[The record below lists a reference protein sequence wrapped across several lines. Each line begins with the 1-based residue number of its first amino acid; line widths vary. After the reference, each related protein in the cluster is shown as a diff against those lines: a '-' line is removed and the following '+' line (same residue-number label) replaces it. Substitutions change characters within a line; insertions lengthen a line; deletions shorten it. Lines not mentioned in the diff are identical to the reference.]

1 MPPSK
6 KTSAKLIGKPW
17 NLRDIWNDTLIKPER
32 RILQARNYSYASEL
46 GKALPDRYLKM
57 YGVKPTN
64 PPNERSLRKFQAGD
78 VWEWVVGIILIS
90 SGMLKK
96 KQIKVDTKLPR
107 LIPVHGRLD
116 FVVGQPSDYNV
127 AKDNIKRMQDQL
139 LLMDIETPPFF
150 FKAID
155 NFIDKY
161 KGQNLADYITELKTV
176 SSFMM
181 EKLQKT
187 GEPMYHHALQNFHY
201 VTGNIEE
208 IRQGKLLYICKDDCI
223 MEEFD
228 ILETEELFQM
238 YRDDIKAMTRA
249 YTNGF
254 DAKNVTKLMPPRE
267 EQVLFEDSLFR
278 FSKNWNVEY
287 SDYLTLLYEYKTPEE
302 YRNKWQYKI
311 NQWNRVFKRAA
322 MEGQEIPRNGKAP
335 LIIKLTPLNKEV
347 IAEAK
352 KQFPKWDKMVAAAKK
367 AGAFV
372 DNQEEEDEA

>member
-6 KTSAKLIGKPW
+6 KNSPTLIGMPW
-17 NLRDIWNDTLIKPER
+17 NLRDVWNDTLIKPER
-32 RILQARNYSYASEL
+32 RIIQPRNYSYASEL
-46 GKALPDRYLKM
+46 GKSLPDRYLKM

-64 PPNERSLRKFQAGD
+64 PPNERSLRKFQAGE

-90 SGMLKK
+90 AGMLKK

-107 LIPVHGRLD
+107 LASVHGRLD
-116 FVVGQPSDYNV
+116 FVVGQPSDYQV
-127 AKDNIKRMQDQL
+127 AKDNIKRLQDGL
-139 LLMDIETPPFF
+139 LLLDIETPPFF

-161 KGQNLADYITELKTV
+161 KGKSLADYITEMKTV

-187 GEPMYHHALQNFHY
+187 GKPMYHHELQNFHY
-201 VTGNIEE
+201 VHGNEE
-208 IRQGKLLYICKDDCI
+208 AIRMGKLFYICKDDCI

-228 ILETEELFQM
+228 VQDSEEIFAE
-238 YRDDIKAMTRA
+238 YKSDIKEISRA
-249 YTNGF
+249 YANGF

-267 EQVLFEDSLFR
+267 EQVLFEDSLFK

-287 SDYLTLLYEYKTPEE
+287 SDYLTLLYEHKTPEE

-311 NQWNRVFKRAA
+311 NQWNRVFKRCAK
-322 MEGQEIPRNGKAP
+322 GDRITDKN
-335 LIIKLTPLNKEV
+335 IEV

-352 KQFPKWDKMVAAAKK
+352 KQFPRWDKMVAAAKK